1 MLGSCNKEIR
11 VELELVEMESKK
23 CEQYDRGVLEIE
35 DMNIYY

>member
-1 MLGSCNKEIR
+1 MLGTCNKEIR
-11 VELELVEMESKK
+11 VELVEIESKK